1 MFSQFTKKF
10 SKQKE
15 KNSQIQLFG
24 QRFKVEDVLFSTP
37 FTISTSFITS
47 IQTTIPNNN
56 RYQSLAEAVPVDWT
70 LRPQLVVER

>member
-24 QRFKVEDVLFSTP
+24 QRFKVEEV
-37 FTISTSFITS
+37 
-47 IQTTIPNNN
+47 
-56 RYQSLAEAVPVDWT
+56 
-70 LRPQLVVER
+70 LVVVIVVIVVIFIYQNFT